1 VSISALVRGDRDFR
15 RLWTGDALS
24 QVGSQ
29 VGNLAVPLT
38 AAVSLR
44 ATAWQMALLTTVQNT
59 AFLLIGLPA
68 GVWCDRMRRRPILI
82 AGDLGR
88 AAVLGTIPLA
98 WALGSLTMAHL
109 FAVAALAGVLGV
121 FFDVSYQ
128 SYLPVLIGREHLV
141 EGNAA
146 LEANRTVAYTVGPA
160 VGGYLVQG
168 VGGPVALLLDAV
180 SFAWSGAWIGAIRS
194 REPAPARHGQ
204 RHLIR
209 EVREGLGFVFGHP
222 VLRAIALYGST
233 CVFFGAAQRA
243 VLLLFLLHSVH
254 LSPGTIGVLFTCA
267 GVGSIGGALGA
278 ARLARRFGQARAVVL
293 ATLIDCGS
301 SLLIPLAAR
310 GAGLGFYIAGAAATS
325 FAVSVFNIIQVSFRQ
340 TLCPDALLG
349 RMNATMRFVLW
360 GSAPLGA
367 LLGGAL
373 GTDVGL
379 RPTMWITAIG
389 QVLPFAWIAASPL
402 TRGTALSAAA
412 AARTP

>member
-1 VSISALVRGDRDFR
+1 M
-15 RLWTGDALS
+15 
-24 QVGSQ
+24 
-29 VGNLAVPLT
+29 LAVPLT

-44 ATAWQMALLTTVQNT
+44 ATAWQMALLTTAQSA

-68 GVWCDRMRRRPILI
+68 GVWCDRMRRRPLLI
-82 AGDLGR
+82 VGDLGR
-88 AAVLGTIPLA
+88 AALLGTIPLA
-98 WALGSLTMAHL
+98 WALGSLTMALL
-109 FAVAALAGVLGV
+109 FVVAALAGVLGV

-128 SYLPVLIGREHLV
+128 SYLPALIGRERLV

-146 LEANRTVAYTVGPA
+146 LEANRTLASTVGPA

-180 SFAWSGAWIGAIRS
+180 SFAWSGTWIGTIRA
-194 REPAPARHGQ
+194 RESAPVRPAQ

-209 EVREGLGFVFGHP
+209 EMREGMGFVFGHP

-243 VLLLFLLHSVH
+243 VLLLFLLHSVR
-254 LSPGTIGVLFTCA
+254 LSPGTIGVLFTCTGA
-267 GVGSIGGALGA
+267 ASIGGAVGA
-278 ARLARRFGQARAVVL
+278 AGLAHRFGPARAVVA
-293 ATLIDCGS
+293 ATMLDCGS
-301 SLLIPLAAR
+301 GLLIPLAAR
-310 GAGLGFYIAGAAATS
+310 GAGLGFYVTGSAATA

-360 GSAPLGA
+360 GSGPLGA

-373 GTDVGL
+373 GTDFGL
-379 RPTMWITAIG
+379 RPTMWITAVG
-389 QVLPFAWIAASPL
+389 QVLPFTWIAISPL
-402 TRGTALSAAA
+402 ARGADLSATGPA
-412 AARTP
+412 TPAPTP